1 MKSTYING
9 RCYYEGNGGILLP
22 AVTSI
27 LKATQPQDSL
37 VAISHW
43 RRKVGK
49 DEANRIA
56 VNSRRRGNALHQ
68 FVKEYLQGKS
78 IATNSLIL
86 PYWYS
91 LQPVLEQLSDIQLV
105 KQVVPNY
112 VEGYA
117 GKVDFVARYKG
128 IPHTIE
134 LTSAD
139 EPKLLVDKLYDKP
152 LQLVAYGGA
161 INRHYGNSLFGCKI
175 KRALIIVAL
184 PDNDA
189 EIFQFEREELIRY
202 WHEWRQRVEL
212 FYKAAA

>member
-27 LKATQPQDSL
+27 LKATQPQESL

-68 FVKEYLQGKS
+68 FVKEYLQGKC

-91 LQPVLEQLSDIQLV
+91 LQPVLEQLSDIQRV
-105 KQVVPNY
+105 EQVVPNY

-117 GKVDFVARYKG
+117 GKVDLVARYKG

-184 PDNDA
+184 PDKDA
-189 EIFQFEREELIRY
+189 EIFQFEREELIQY

-212 FYKAAA
+212 FYKAVA